1 MCKHKACTWIL
12 IKYLREHL
20 RKTKNKPLQ
29 VKKKSPCFLYQLE
42 QTGLCYGNSP
52 VITNIFIPQTFVQSA
67 LVRKPWKADGS
78 VIFTHASKIILMAE
92 RELRSISH
100 QQLLI
105 WVLAWKCWTHV
116 QTSSHCPT
124 QPKMAKIVF
133 CMGGRK
139 GEWATLVTVTVF
151 PFDY

>member
-20 RKTKNKPLQ
+20 RKIKHKPLQ
-29 VKKKSPCFLYQLE
+29 SEKKKKSPCSLYQSE

-52 VITNIFIPQTFVQSA
+52 VITNIFVPETFVQSG
-67 LVRKPWKADGS
+67 LVRKADGS
-78 VIFTHASKIILMAE
+78 FIFTHASRIILMAG

-105 WVLAWKCWTHV
+105 RVLTWKCWTHV

-124 QPKMAKIVF
+124 QPKRAKIVF
-133 CMGGRK
+133 CMGGMK
-139 GEWATLVTVTVF
+139 GEWATLVTITVC